1 MRTIK
6 FDSEEINVL
15 KEIILL
21 GNSQYDNDF
30 PEISKLILSKIRI
43 EIFHFPKKEL
53 QVLRSYCSNWMN
65 NNDVLIDELRKKY
78 LGGNTIDYENISEE
92 EIESLQKINLV
103 FSIKSKLFSE
113 KYITFKNVLD
123 KINKN
128 YNEI

>member
-53 QVLRSYCSNWMN
+53 QVLRSYCANWMN

-78 LGGNTIDYENISEE
+78 LGGNSIDYENISEA
-92 EIESLQKINLV
+92 EIESMQKINLV

-113 KYITFKNVLD
+113 NYITFKNVLD
-123 KINKN
+123 KINKRV
-128 YNEI
+128 